1 MSHAPTQTRVAKEIT
16 LEWQNLMVL
25 VERVQY
31 GEVRIVVQNGKP
43 VRAEQIVKAVKL
55 DAPDFRE
62 ELSTVSLL

>member
-1 MSHAPTQTRVAKEIT
+1 MPTPTQTRVAKEIT